1 MSGQRCLSCIG
12 RYKDFICIKKQFHFL
27 FTCFMKTFM
36 ISMPADW
43 TGKFIWRCPG
53 LDSLSSVFTFLQQN
67 IVIWKIRVWRRGA
80 VFGALAGMS
89 RTVFWLDNLKV
100 SRVFG
105 QCLLW
110 PSAMFWAA
118 LLWRWNYM
126 LKKWFT
132 SDQKW
137 AVLSQKKQEMKVYIN
152 WSDIYEV
159 IGCWCW
165 LSPQLIIVNFT
176 LFESLGNHVEFSCSL
191 PQNFTLIG

>member
-1 MSGQRCLSCIG
+1 MSGQRCLNCIG
-12 RYKDFICIKKQFHFL
+12 RYKDFIRIKKQFHFL
-27 FTCFMKTFM
+27 FTCFMTPLM

-53 LDSLSSVFTFLQQN
+53 LDPLSSVFTFLQQN
-67 IVIWKIRVWRRGA
+67 IVIWKIRVWPRGA
-80 VFGALAGMS
+80 VFGALA
-89 RTVFWLDNLKV
+89 TVFWLDNLKV

-137 AVLSQKKQEMKVYIN
+137 AVLSQKKQEMKVHLN
-152 WSDIYEV
+152 
-159 IGCWCW
+159 
-165 LSPQLIIVNFT
+165 
-176 LFESLGNHVEFSCSL
+176 
-191 PQNFTLIG
+191 